1 MNGKPQNG
9 LHQSQ
14 ISNKAKSVISDLDK
28 VFESI
33 LKAFETCPEIQ
44 QAVVLL
50 GSTPVTPKES
60 YIIRLPHI
68 CPEADSISLKS
79 SKQALFRHLVA
90 EQVLSSD
97 TALGPTNMYI
107 VLCAPRSASLHG
119 FVPKTTFKVPTRGHC
134 LTLNM
139 ICNQPSFCSQ
149 DLTMDDPEVE
159 ISGIEPLECSS
170 FSDTTAHVVA
180 SHFNS
185 AVKSPSPEKM
195 VGVLSSSD
203 SCKAT
208 RIRIGS
214 DSEIRDRDS
223 DKVQFCTPL
232 TRSTP
237 KAGSTTLIACD
248 QTCIWFQCATVIKG
262 YRI

>member
-1 MNGKPQNG
+1 MN
-9 LHQSQ
+9 
-14 ISNKAKSVISDLDK
+14 NKAKNVISNLDK
-28 VFESI
+28 VFENI

-44 QAVVLL
+44 QALVLL

-60 YIIRLPHI
+60 YIIRLPHM
-68 CPEADSISLKS
+68 CPEADNLSLKS

-97 TALGPTNMYI
+97 TALGPTNMYV
-107 VLCAPRSASLHG
+107 VLCAPRSATLHG

-149 DLTMDDPEVE
+149 DLTMDDTEVE
-159 ISGIEPLECSS
+159 ISGIEPLDHSS
-170 FSDTTAHVVA
+170 FSDVTPLVVA
-180 SHFNS
+180 GN
-185 AVKSPSPEKM
+185 VKSPSPEKM
-195 VGVLSSSD
+195 ARVLSSSG
-203 SCKAT
+203 SCKVM
-208 RIRIGS
+208 RVRHGS
-214 DSEIRDRDS
+214 DSEIREGES
-223 DKVQFCTPL
+223 GKVQFCTPL

-237 KAGSTTLIACD
+237 KAGYTTLTACD
-248 QTCIWFQCATVIKG
+248 QLCIWFQCATVIKG